1 MTNIT
6 VVSRAYA
13 RYIRVSPRKVRLVI
27 DLVRGERV
35 GPALATLAS
44 INKGAR
50 VYVEKLIKSAVSNAK
65 LNPQV
70 LTDELFI
77 SKITADGGPMLKRYR
92 AAAMGRATTIRR
104 RSTHLSIELA
114 SVKKKAL
121 RPAKKMVRRQ
131 SRKKVQK
138 RRVNSH
144 KLKKHN

>member
-6 VVSRAYA
+6 VVSKAYA

-27 DLVRGERV
+27 DLVRGEKV
-35 GPALATLAS
+35 GRALAILAS

-92 AAAMGRATTIRR
+92 AAAMGRATMIRR
-104 RSTHLSIELA
+104 RSTHLSVELA
-114 SVKKKAL
+114 SVKKKAVKVV
-121 RPAKKMVRRQ
+121 KKMVRRQ

-138 RRVNSH
+138 RRV
-144 KLKKHN
+144 KK